1 METLLGPQADSQGV
15 TLAFDVPPSPAPVI
29 ADPVEMEQIVFNLVR
44 NAIDATA
51 GGSNS
56 AEVTVTLRQAGDEMV
71 LDISDNG
78 PGVPAEVRA
87 RLFTPFTTTRTDGR
101 GLGLALSQR
110 LAERAGGEIALVD
123 SDAGATFRVVLP
135 CKQELAEAGE

>member
-1 METLLGPQADSQGV
+1 MLFRS
-15 TLAFDVPPSPAPVI
+15 VI

-56 AEVTVTLRQAGDEMV
+56 AEVTVTLRPAGAEMV

-78 PGVPAEVRA
+78 PGVPAEIRA
-87 RLFTPFTTTRTDGR
+87 RLFTPFTTTRTDGT

-135 CKQELAEAGE
+135 GKQELAEAGE